1 MDSYAILDISVAPKS
16 SRNRIAIDSSNTIK
30 IYLTAPPVD
39 GKANAELI
47 SLLSKTLKVPKSSIT
62 IIHGESGKKKR
73 ISINGLTSRHV
84 IEVLKANQ

>member
-1 MDSYAILDISVAPKS
+1 MDVQAILDITVAPKS
-16 SRNRIAIDSSNTIK
+16 SRNKISIDSSNSIK

-62 IIHGESGKKKR
+62 IIHGETGKKKR
-73 ISINGLTSRHV
+73 VSIIGLPSHRV
-84 IEVLKANQ
+84 INKLKGI